1 MNPIKIIIDKI
12 DQNDFDYFKKSVLIY
27 ITVIIM
33 SLIIIQGLFFW
44 NKSNTENT
52 IKILKEKKN
61 NILQLIEKKNYA
73 QEKKESID
81 ELLKN
86 KEPFRLKDYLFSLF
100 QKNNFTKYVVS
111 QNESITEQKVK
122 RDYIE
127 LTMNVEL
134 TNLSTSEIIQ
144 ILALI
149 ENDIRIYI
157 KNIIIKNLNNHK
169 LHLIISIAT
178 LQFIIT

>member
-12 DQNDFDYFKKSVLIY
+12 DHNDFDFFKKSVFIY
-27 ITVIIM
+27 VAVIII

-44 NKSNTENT
+44 NKSNTQDN

-61 NILQLIEKKNYA
+61 NILKLIEKKNSA
-73 QEKKESID
+73 QAKKEAID
-81 ELLKN
+81 ELLNN
-86 KEPFRLKDYLFSLF
+86 KESFRLKDYLFSLF
-100 QKNNFTKYVVS
+100 QKNNFTKYVIS
-111 QNESITEQKVK
+111 QNESISEQKVK

-127 LTMNVEL
+127 LTMNIEL
-134 TNLSTSEIIQ
+134 TNISTSEMIE

-149 ENDIRIYI
+149 ENDIRIYL

-169 LHLIISIAT
+169 LYLILSIAT
-178 LQFIIT
+178 LQFITT